1 MHMSRIGKAVALV
14 ITLVMFVF
22 SIWVYNNTGDWV
34 AIVFA
39 VGSIAYAIFFFSRL
53 SDRDS

>member
-1 MHMSRIGKAVALV
+1 MSRIGKAVALV
-14 ITLVMFVF
+14 ITLAMFLF
-22 SIWVYNNTGDWV
+22 SIWVYTNTGDWV

-39 VGSIAYAIFFFSRL
+39 LGSVAYAIFFFSGL